1 MESTGQSQIKVVVV
15 GHVDHGKS
23 TMLGRILLD
32 CDRVADDKLE
42 KLQRICQEKHI
53 GFEPAFLF
61 DSFAEEHE
69 QGVTIDST
77 RVEFELEGHRFILID
92 APGHSEFLKNFLSAS
107 SHADYGFLLLDAS
120 EGMREQTECHAR
132 LIKLMGVNQVVV
144 VINKMD
150 LVNFDEASFRVLRDE
165 IWGFLSR
172 TGVNALSVIPA
183 VALFGEG
190 VTKPTSS
197 MPWYQG
203 PTVMQ
208 ALIQLANNAAAR
220 QQKSGVGSLRMT
232 LQDVYRFGAERLFV
246 GRLTRGC
253 LRRGERVLFSPSNK
267 AATVKAIRTYDNQ
280 SMELCTSGES
290 VALVLEEPLY
300 VERGE
305 LITRPDEAPQVS
317 DRIKVTLAWISS
329 ETLSPKQDY
338 LLRVGTLETGCRVN
352 LNNALYDEVPLRN
365 GVIEEA
371 TLICE
376 KAVPFDAHVDGSNST
391 NFVLC
396 DETGTVAAGFIN
408 GVGMRQE
415 TSRVITQ
422 PESGYVSREEIE
434 AKQGHGAL
442 VLWLTGLPASGKS
455 TIARAVQRKLFSR
468 DVRAVVL
475 DGDNI
480 RGGISQDLG
489 FSAADRSENVRRI
502 AHIAKLFLD
511 CGNVVLV
518 ACVSPYIDDRER
530 AREII
535 GSARFREIY
544 ISCPLE
550 VCQERDPK
558 GFYKRNISREL
569 KGLTGYD
576 DPYQP
581 PISPDLTLDTAQ
593 LALEDEIEKLMAVVD
608 RSMTFNFAPIPEA
621 CGVASNARESAS
633 SVFSE

>member
-32 CDRVADDKLE
+32 CERVADDKLG

-220 QQKSGVGSLRMT
+220 QQKSGVGSL
-232 LQDVYRFGAERLFV
+232 
-246 GRLTRGC
+246 
-253 LRRGERVLFSPSNK
+253 
-267 AATVKAIRTYDNQ
+267 
-280 SMELCTSGES
+280 
-290 VALVLEEPLY
+290 
-300 VERGE
+300 
-305 LITRPDEAPQVS
+305 
-317 DRIKVTLAWISS
+317 
-329 ETLSPKQDY
+329 
-338 LLRVGTLETGCRVN
+338 
-352 LNNALYDEVPLRN
+352 
-365 GVIEEA
+365 
-371 TLICE
+371 
-376 KAVPFDAHVDGSNST
+376 
-391 NFVLC
+391 
-396 DETGTVAAGFIN
+396 
-408 GVGMRQE
+408 
-415 TSRVITQ
+415 
-422 PESGYVSREEIE
+422 
-434 AKQGHGAL
+434 
-442 VLWLTGLPASGKS
+442 
-455 TIARAVQRKLFSR
+455 
-468 DVRAVVL
+468 
-475 DGDNI
+475 
-480 RGGISQDLG
+480 
-489 FSAADRSENVRRI
+489 
-502 AHIAKLFLD
+502 
-511 CGNVVLV
+511 
-518 ACVSPYIDDRER
+518 
-530 AREII
+530 
-535 GSARFREIY
+535 
-544 ISCPLE
+544 
-550 VCQERDPK
+550 
-558 GFYKRNISREL
+558 
-569 KGLTGYD
+569 
-576 DPYQP
+576 
-581 PISPDLTLDTAQ
+581 
-593 LALEDEIEKLMAVVD
+593 
-608 RSMTFNFAPIPEA
+608 
-621 CGVASNARESAS
+621 
-633 SVFSE
+633 